1 MPVSEDK
8 QDLSIH
14 GFKRKLKKKLEVGE
28 CWTGRGEKGYGGER
42 REENMTRWL
51 LGIGKR

>member
-1 MPVSEDK
+1 MSVSEDK

-28 CWTGRGEKGYGGER
+28 CLTGGGEKGYGGER
-42 REENMTRWL
+42 RAENRTRWL
-51 LGIGKR
+51 LGTGKG